1 MNTYRRVYAKINLDA
16 VRSNVAQIQTLLRPD
31 TRMIAVVKA
40 NGYGHGALQVA
51 DAIEPLDVVY
61 GFAVATAE
69 EALELRA
76 HGILKP
82 ILILGY
88 VFAEHYPMLVAQKI
102 RPAVFTLEAAEQL
115 SAAAQAV
122 GEDIAIHIKI
132 DTGMSRIGMQV
143 CEESA
148 QMVAQIA
155 ALPHIKIEGMF
166 THFARADEAD
176 KTPALQQFAQFQ
188 KMAELT
194 RQCKVHIPLLHCA
207 NSAGIIDLPG
217 TQMDMVRAGIILYGL
232 WPSDEVSKDRI
243 RLEPALELVS
253 HIVSVKRLPKGRSIS
268 YGGTYTLTQER
279 TIATI
284 PVGYGDGYP
293 RSLSNKGYVLIKG
306 TRAPI
311 VGRVC
316 MDQFMVDVTHLPHV
330 AVGDRAVLA
339 GKDGDLCITLEELG
353 ELSGRFHYEFACGL
367 SCRIPRVYE
376 QNRK

>member
-16 VRSNVAQIQTLLRPD
+16 VRRNVAQIQTLLRPD

-40 NGYGHGALQVA
+40 NGYGHGAQQVA

-102 RPAVFTLEAAEQL
+102 RPAVFTLEAAKQL

-148 QMVAQIA
+148 QQVAQIA

-176 KTPALQQFAQFQ
+176 KTSALQQFAQFQ
-188 KMAELT
+188 KMAELA

-316 MDQFMVDVTHLPHV
+316 MDQFMVDVTHLQHV